1 MNQKDIPEPRQSDRA
16 WQLERT
22 TWAFLLIIPLILV
35 SLSPERQKQKHSAQ
49 QLAVYVKAGD
59 SRGSGTI
66 LKPLPDGGIMVAI
79 TDHTLKSDLKEVCV
93 KLPET
98 TNGTTAY
105 VLSRGDDRFDIAFLY
120 LERVNIANVD
130 EILRGPAPEEGD
142 RIIAYGFSTTGN
154 PIMRKGA
161 ILFRLQ
167 KGLLGSY
174 DIATS
179 VDIDKGMSGGPIT
192 NSAGHFTGIIAT
204 HSEPLWDSG
213 LFFQD
218 KKPVDRKL
226 QILVDKSAMGISAK
240 MIRARLAQVN
250 LSLPDSKWRSKQ
262 CSLD

>member
-1 MNQKDIPEPRQSDRA
+1 MNQKDIPEPHQSDRA
-16 WQLERT
+16 WQLGRT

-35 SLSPERQKQKHSAQ
+35 SLSPERQKQKHSAP

-79 TDHTLKSDLKEVCV
+79 TDHTLKSDLNEVCV

-98 TNGTTAY
+98 TKGTTAY
-105 VLSRGDDRFDIAFLY
+105 VLSRGDDKFDIAFLY
-120 LERVNIANVD
+120 LKSFSISNPD
-130 EILRGPAPEEGD
+130 EILHGPAPEKGD
-142 RIIAYGFSTTGN
+142 RIIAYGFSITGK
-154 PIMRKGA
+154 PITRQGS

-179 VDIDKGMSGGPIT
+179 VDIDKGMSGGPIS
-192 NSAGHFTGIIAT
+192 NLAGNFVGIIAT

-218 KKPVDRKL
+218 TKPVGQRL
-226 QILVDKSAMGISAK
+226 QTQIDKSAMGISAK

-250 LSLPDSKWRSKQ
+250 LSLPDSRWRSKQ

>member
-1 MNQKDIPEPRQSDRA
+1 MSQKDIPEPRQSDRA
-16 WQLERT
+16 LQLGKT
-22 TWAFLLIIPLILV
+22 TWAFLLIIPLTLV
-35 SLSPERQKQKHSAQ
+35 SLNPERPKQRHSAPE
-49 QLAVYVKAGD
+49 LAVYVKAGD

-66 LKPLPDGGIMVAI
+66 LKPLPGGGIMVAI

-98 TNGTTAY
+98 TSGTTAY
-105 VLSRGDDRFDIAFLY
+105 VLSRGDDKFDIAFLY
-120 LERVNIANVD
+120 LESVSIANLD

-142 RIIAYGFSTTGN
+142 QIIAYGFSTTGS
-154 PIMRKGA
+154 PIRRRGS

-192 NSAGHFTGIIAT
+192 NSAGHFAGIVAT

-218 KKPVDRKL
+218 RRPVDQRL
-226 QILVDKSAMGISAK
+226 QVLIDKSAMGISAK
-240 MIRARLAQVN
+240 MIRVRLAQVN
-250 LSLPDSKWRSKQ
+250 LSFPDSRWRSKQ